1 MTTTDV
7 EPEPKPA
14 ELTAGTDDA
23 AAVKGRMINAILLPI
38 VSMIAIFVYV
48 YNISRV
54 FLAGGSDA
62 SVIVGSIVTLS
73 ILGGAALISAS
84 PRLRTS
90 SLVMMLAIA
99 LLLVMSAGLVT
110 LGPSEEKK
118 VAGSGGGYKQ
128 PTGPAVNALSVD
140 AVLPFDTHQYTA
152 PAGVNQI
159 VYVAK
164 ESPHTLVFSEAKYT
178 GFELKVNTVGKNDQG
193 KVDLTPG
200 TYTIYCTIPGH
211 RAAGMEA
218 TLTVTAAPGGTPTTT
233 GATTASSASKT
244 P

>member
-14 ELTAGTDDA
+14 ELAAGTDDA
-23 AAVKGRMINAILLPI
+23 GAVKGRMINAILLPI

-54 FLAGGSDA
+54 FLAGGTDA
-62 SVIVGSIVTLS
+62 SVIVGSIVTLT

-90 SLVMMLAIA
+90 SLVMLLAIA

-118 VAGSGGGYKQ
+118 AAGSAAYKQ
-128 PTGPAVNALSVD
+128 PTGAAVNTLPVD
-140 AVLPFDTHQYTA
+140 AVLPFNTHQYTA
-152 PAGVNQI
+152 PAGINQI

-164 ESPHTLVFSEAKYT
+164 ESPHTLVFSEAKYA
-178 GFELKVNTVGKNDQG
+178 GFELKINAVGKNDQG

-211 RAAGMEA
+211 RAAGMVA

-233 GATTASSASKT
+233 GATTASSGSKT

>member
-1 MTTTDV
+1 MTTTEV

-14 ELTAGTDDA
+14 ELAAGTDDTA
-23 AAVKGRMINAILLPI
+23 AAKGRAINAILLPLA
-38 VSMIAIFVYV
+38 SMVAIFVYV

-54 FLAGGSDA
+54 FLAGGDGA
-62 SVIVGSIVTLS
+62 ETVIIGSVVTVA
-73 ILGGAALISAS
+73 ILGGATLIAAS

-90 SLVMMLAIA
+90 SLVMVLAIA

-118 VAGSGGGYKQ
+118 AAGGGGYKQ
-128 PTGPAVNALSVD
+128 PTGPAVNTLDVD
-140 AVLPFDTHQYTA
+140 AVLPFTTHEYTA
-152 PAGVNQI
+152 PAGINEI

-164 ESPHTLVFSEAKYT
+164 SVPHTLVFSEAKYA
-178 GFELKVNTVGKNDQG
+178 GWELKVDAVGKNDQG
-193 KVDLTPG
+193 KVDLTAG
-200 TYTIYCTIPGH
+200 KYTIYCTIPGH

-218 TLTVTAAPGGTPTTT
+218 TLTVTAAAGGTATTA
-233 GATTASSASKT
+233 GATTASSGAKT

>member
-14 ELTAGTDDA
+14 ELAAATDDTA
-23 AAVKGRMINAILLPI
+23 AAKGRAINAILLPI
-38 VSMIAIFVYV
+38 ASIVAIFAYV

-62 SVIVGSIVTLS
+62 SVVAGSIVTLA
-73 ILGGAALISAS
+73 ILGGATAIAAS

-90 SLVMMLAIA
+90 SLVMVLAIA
-99 LLLVMSAGLVT
+99 LLIVMSAGLVT

-118 VAGSGGGYKQ
+118 AAGSAAYKQ
-128 PTGPAVNALSVD
+128 PTGAAVNTLSVD
-140 AVLPFDTHQYTA
+140 AVLPFNTHQYTA
-152 PAGVNQI
+152 PAGINQI
-159 VYVAK
+159 AYVAK
-164 ESPHTLVFSEAKYT
+164 EAPHTLVFSEAKYA
-178 GFELKVNTVGKNDQG
+178 GFELKVDAVGKDDQG

-211 RAAGMEA
+211 RAAGMVA
-218 TLTVTAAPGGTPTTT
+218 TLTVTAAAGGTATTA
-233 GATTASSASKT
+233 GATTASSGAKT

>member
-14 ELTAGTDDA
+14 ELAAATDDTA
-23 AAVKGRMINAILLPI
+23 AAKGRAINALLLPLASI
-38 VSMIAIFVYV
+38 LVIFVYV

-62 SVIVGSIVTLS
+62 SVVVGAIVTLA
-73 ILGGAALISAS
+73 ILGGATVIAAS

-90 SLVMMLAIA
+90 SLVMVLAIA

-118 VAGSGGGYKQ
+118 AAAPAGYKQ
-128 PTGPAVNALSVD
+128 PTGPAVNTLSVD
-140 AVLPFDTHQYTA
+140 AVLPFNTHQYTA
-152 PAGVNQI
+152 PAGINQI

-164 ESPHTLVFSEAKYT
+164 EAPHTLAFSETKYA
-178 GFELKVNTVGKNDQG
+178 GFELKVNAVGKNDQG

-200 TYTIYCTIPGH
+200 TYTIFCTIPGH
-211 RAAGMEA
+211 EAAGMKA
-218 TLTVTAAPGGTPTTT
+218 TLTVTAAAGATPPAS
-233 GATTASSASKT
+233 GATTASSGAKT